1 LFTGLITAFCGP
13 IAFVGLAVPNLT
25 RMLFK
30 TQNHLL
36 LLLANMLFGAFF
48 ILSCD
53 LIIQALSDIILIPI
67 NALTSLVGAPFV
79 IYILI
84 RKLR

>member
-1 LFTGLITAFCGP
+1 
-13 IAFVGLAVPNLT
+13 
-25 RMLFK
+25 
-30 TQNHLL
+30 
-36 LLLANMLFGAFF
+36 MLFGAFF

-53 LIIQALSDIILIPI
+53 LIIQALSDTILLPI